1 MKPIKHYSKPLL
13 MLSLL
18 ASTSTL
24 ALLSLGLSQPVVLAR
39 ENGNVRQLQSESK
52 QMKAVTLQ
60 EFSKKLKEEIT
71 EDQQFH
77 IFKLGLNNY
86 YIGGVRI
93 NELSDLA
100 KNHDFIMIDN
110 RATHNK
116 YGVPHI
122 IIMNKGDV
130 IVHNQ
135 EDYNKEMAELTFAGD
150 KPIQSDSY
158 LPQKKRIHALFE
170 IGLDSNRRQ
179 LLNAAGLKTPEN
191 SVIELDTFKIYSHGL
206 AVDNKYYD
214 EYSHF
219 NNNTNVNITKQRF
232 TENDNLIH
240 NLITTSTAKDQP
252 TDRDKVKTFVM
263 YVANHTIYDWS
274 AANNAVSNIS
284 DVNYYLGSDLFSVT
298 KGKKA
303 MCVGFSTTA
312 ARAFN
317 MLGIPAYVVEGKN
330 AQGVDHATA
339 RVYYNGKWHT
349 IDGTGFINGNRTRST
364 LYTES
369 HFRSVGEDS
378 YKLVGLNEDIPF
390 DKNYMKIDKVYEEWA
405 PKQKTADLLLVNKD
419 KSLVGLNH
427 VAYVEPVYVDSNRKD
442 ALTQIYK
449 KLKETMESSSK
460 ETPPSG
466 GLASLLNSASSDIA
480 KLDGSSP
487 LTQEE
492 YDKIHRS
499 MTSILTFFAQLDK
512 DAAEAFEK
520 GNDYKNYLATTKH
533 AQ

>member
-1 MKPIKHYSKPLL
+1 MKPIKHYSKSLL

-39 ENGNVRQLQSESK
+39 ENENVRQLQSENK
-52 QMKAVTLQ
+52 QIKTVDFQ

-71 EDQQFH
+71 EDRQFH
-77 IFKLGLNNY
+77 VFKLGLGVIRNA
-86 YIGGVRI
+86 VRI
-93 NELSDLA
+93 GDLSELS
-100 KNHDFIMIDN
+100 KHHDFIMVNN
-110 RATHNK
+110 RASHNK

-122 IIMNKGDV
+122 IVMNKDDV

-135 EDYNKEMAELTFAGD
+135 EDYNKQMAELTFAGD

-158 LPQKKRIHALFE
+158 LPQKQRIHALFKIE
-170 IGLDSNRRQ
+170 LDSNRRQ

-191 SVIELDTFKIYSHGL
+191 NVTELDTFTIYSHGL
-206 AVDNKYYD
+206 AVDNKFYD

-232 TENDNLIH
+232 TENDDLIH
-240 NLITTSTAKDQP
+240 NLITTSKAKDQP

-263 YVANHTIYDWS
+263 YVANHTTYDWS

-330 AQGVDHATA
+330 AQGVVHATA
-339 RVYYNGKWHT
+339 RAYYDGKWHT
-349 IDGTGFINGNRTRST
+349 IDGTGFINGSRSP
-364 LYTES
+364 LYSEN
-369 HFRSVGEDS
+369 HFNSIGEDS
-378 YKLVGLNEDIPF
+378 YQLVGINEDTPF
-390 DKNYMKIDKVYEEWA
+390 DRNYMKIDKVYEEWA

-419 KSLVGLNH
+419 KSLVGLDCVVY
-427 VAYVEPVYVDSNRKD
+427 VAPVYVDKNSQD
-442 ALTQIYK
+442 SLTQIYK

-460 ETPPSG
+460 KNPSSVG
-466 GLASLLNSASSDIA
+466 FSSLLGSASSDIA
-480 KLDGSSP
+480 KLNGSSP

-520 GNDYKNYLATTKH
+520 GNDYQNYLAKTKN